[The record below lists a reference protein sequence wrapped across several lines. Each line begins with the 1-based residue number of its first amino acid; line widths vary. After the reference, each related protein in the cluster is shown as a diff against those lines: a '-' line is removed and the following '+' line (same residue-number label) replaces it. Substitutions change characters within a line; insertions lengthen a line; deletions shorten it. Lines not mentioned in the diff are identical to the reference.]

1 MSTRAL
7 STARSV
13 CSGRCSASDVYYGVR
28 RHTEDTFHCKCFD
41 RAMGTVVAEV
51 EVHTVGLCFI
61 SLFHMQLKESYQSVK
76 HVNCTEAK
84 KEFRD
89 EFIAD
94 SDLNTFISESTLGL
108 KTSAGQDNDTQLR
121 VNICNEVRRR
131 TGDT

>member
-51 EVHTVGLCFI
+51 EVHTVGLWFI
-61 SLFHMQLKESYQSVK
+61 YFIISHAAEGELSI
-76 HVNCTEAK
+76 CEAR
-84 KEFRD
+84 ELHRG
-89 EFIAD
+89 E
-94 SDLNTFISESTLGL
+94 EG
-108 KTSAGQDNDTQLR
+108 
-121 VNICNEVRRR
+121 VP
-131 TGDT
+131 

>member
-1 MSTRAL
+1 
-7 STARSV
+7 
-13 CSGRCSASDVYYGVR
+13 
-28 RHTEDTFHCKCFD
+28 
-41 RAMGTVVAEV
+41 
-51 EVHTVGLCFI
+51 
-61 SLFHMQLKESYQSVK
+61 MQLKESYQSVK

-94 SDLNTFISESTLGL
+94 SDLNTFLSESTLGL

-131 TGDT
+131 TGGT

>member
-1 MSTRAL
+1 
-7 STARSV
+7 
-13 CSGRCSASDVYYGVR
+13 
-28 RHTEDTFHCKCFD
+28 
-41 RAMGTVVAEV
+41 
-51 EVHTVGLCFI
+51 
-61 SLFHMQLKESYQSVK
+61 MQLKESYQSVK

-131 TGDT
+131 RTGDACDT